1 MDQLIKMKKTKQKDK
16 KQIKIQKKIKMKKTK
31 QKDKKQIKI
40 QKKIK
45 IFKKQIDKSRREFWM
60 KTTIMRK
67 KKFWIKTQA
76 LYKEFSMND

>member
-1 MDQLIKMKKTKQKDK
+1 MMLIEKMKLRKIISLIMDQL
-16 KQIKIQKKIKMKKTK
+16 IKMKKTK

-60 KTTIMRK
+60 KATIMRK